1 MTKYKYKMVVVVDS
15 NVKMPKGKLAR
26 EVAGAVTHAIMYHF
40 SYFKWAKLVAWY
52 KSGLK
57 TVVLKTED
65 MDALTKDLR
74 VFKNMYLSMVD
85 AGLTVFKEPTRTCI
99 SLPICK
105 EEDTPIPVRE
115 LKLL

>member
-1 MTKYKYKMVVVVDS
+1 MTKYKYKMVVVVDQ

-40 SYFKWAKLVAWY
+40 SYFKWASLLAWY
-52 KSGLK
+52 KGGMK

-65 MDALTKDLR
+65 MSGLMKDLR
-74 VFKNMYLSMVD
+74 LFKNFYLSMVD
-85 AGLTVFKEPTRTCI
+85 AGATVFKEPTRTCI
-99 SLPICK
+99 VLPVCK
-105 EEDTPIPVRE
+105 EENTPIPVKE